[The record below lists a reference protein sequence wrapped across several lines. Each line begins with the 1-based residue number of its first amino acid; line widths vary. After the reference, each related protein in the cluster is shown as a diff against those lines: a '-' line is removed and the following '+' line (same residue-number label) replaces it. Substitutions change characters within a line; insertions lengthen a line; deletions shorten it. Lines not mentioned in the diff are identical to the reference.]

1 MVAGR
6 NAARV
11 ARGGR
16 APQAASVRRE
26 AKTRSAP
33 RVPLLAVALLV
44 IVPATAQGA
53 PPDARARA
61 KAVREYGKQGGS
73 AIVPKLATY
82 LSDPDLDVRVEAVKA
97 IVDIG
102 TQYSL
107 DPLVLAL
114 ADIDPEIQIRATDGL
129 VSFYVPGYVKTGGG
143 LTSSLRR
150 AGSAIRSRFT
160 DTNDQ
165 IVDAWIQVRPQVT
178 AGLGKVARGG
188 ASMDA
193 RANAARAIGVLR
205 GRAAVPDLIEALQT
219 KDSRV
224 IYEVLIALQKIR
236 DPSVAS
242 SIEFLSHD
250 LDERVQ
256 ATALET
262 LGLLQDRG
270 ALPQMREALDHT
282 RSTKVRRAALEAI
295 AMVPD
300 ASVHD
305 LLKTWLT
312 GKDDVL
318 RGSAAEGLGRL
329 KDRSDAPAIEKMFS
343 EETKSGPRLAAA
355 FALAE
360 TGNLDM
366 SAFAPLRY
374 LVNDLNLAAWRGVA
388 RPYLVE
394 LARDPAV
401 RQALYPALGLKDATK
416 DEKTGLAEV
425 FAASGAADS
434 IPSLEALS
442 RDPDPEVAQAGLRA
456 LQAVKARTAS

>member
-1 MVAGR
+1 LA
-6 NAARV
+6 
-11 ARGGR
+11 
-16 APQAASVRRE
+16 
-26 AKTRSAP
+26 
-33 RVPLLAVALLV
+33 LLALSIAAPSAAQEAAT
-44 IVPATAQGA
+44 PAPA
-53 PPDARARA
+53 DARARA

-73 AIVPKLATY
+73 TTIPKLAAY
-82 LSDPDLDVRVEAVKA
+82 LSDLDLDVRIEAVKA

-107 DPLVLAL
+107 EPLTRAL

-129 VSFYVPGYVKTGGG
+129 VNFYLPGYVKTGGG

-165 IVDAWIQVRPQVT
+165 IADPWIQVRPEVIS
-178 AGLGKVARGG
+178 ALGKVARNG

-205 GRAAVPDLIEALQT
+205 GRSAIPDLIDALRS
-219 KDSRV
+219 KDSRI

-236 DPSVAS
+236 DPSVAPDIS
-242 SIEFLSHD
+242 FLLRD
-250 LDERVQ
+250 LDDRIQ

-262 LGLLQDRG
+262 AGLLQNRA
-270 ALPQMREALDHT
+270 ALPQVREALDRAHST
-282 RSTKVRRAALEAI
+282 RVRRAALEAI
-295 AMVPD
+295 ALMPD

-305 LLKTWLT
+305 VLRTSLT
-312 GKDDVL
+312 SKDDAL

-329 KDRSDAPAIEKMFS
+329 KDPSDAPALEKMFAD
-343 EETKSGPRLAAA
+343 ETKSGPRLAAA

-360 TGNLDM
+360 MGRLDM
-366 SAFAPLRY
+366 TALAPLRY
-374 LVNDLNLAAWRGVA
+374 LVNNLNMIAWRGVA
-388 RPYLVE
+388 RPYLAE

-401 RQALYPALGLKDATK
+401 RRALYPALALKDTTR

-425 FAASGAADS
+425 LATSGSADS
-434 IPSLEALS
+434 IPALETLS
-442 RDPDPEVAQAGLRA
+442 QDPDSEAAQAGLRA
-456 LQAVKARTAS
+456 LQAVKARTAN